1 MLGNIVEQGSTR
13 AMAAFH
19 FELLDLPPEALALR
33 SEVREFLRE
42 ALRNPRLTASTFAAK
57 LRRLHTG
64 QGEVTP

>member
-1 MLGNIVEQGSTR
+1 MLGDIVERGSR

-57 LRRLHTG
+57 LGRLHTG